1 MIYCSTGSDEALT
14 LKCLAVHCNIVRVS
28 SCRLY
33 SDESDDSGPSVPAL
47 LKIPPIPG
55 AVCRHV
61 SFCLWYSHSLKI

>member
-1 MIYCSTGSDEALT
+1 MIYCSSGSDEALT

-47 LKIPPIPG
+47 KIPPFLVLFVAMLASAFGIPI
-55 AVCRHV
+55 H
-61 SFCLWYSHSLKI
+61 

>member
-1 MIYCSTGSDEALT
+1 MIYRSTGSDEALT

-47 LKIPPIPG
+47 LKIPPFPVLFVAMLASAFGIPI
-55 AVCRHV
+55 H
-61 SFCLWYSHSLKI
+61 

>member
-47 LKIPPIPG
+47 KIPPFPVLFVAMLASAFGIPI
-55 AVCRHV
+55 H
-61 SFCLWYSHSLKI
+61 

>member
-33 SDESDDSGPSVPAL
+33 SDESDESGPSVPAL
-47 LKIPPIPG
+47 KIPPFLVLFVAMLASAFGIPI
-55 AVCRHV
+55 H
-61 SFCLWYSHSLKI
+61 

>member
-47 LKIPPIPG
+47 KIPPFLVLFVAMLDSAFGIPI
-55 AVCRHV
+55 H
-61 SFCLWYSHSLKI
+61 

>member
-14 LKCLAVHCNIVRVS
+14 LKCLAVHCNVRVS

-47 LKIPPIPG
+47 KIPPFLVLFVAMLDSAFGIPI
-55 AVCRHV
+55 H
-61 SFCLWYSHSLKI
+61 

>member
-33 SDESDDSGPSVPAL
+33 SDESDDSGPSVPAI
-47 LKIPPIPG
+47 KIPPFLVLFVAMLASAFGIPI
-55 AVCRHV
+55 H
-61 SFCLWYSHSLKI
+61 

>member
-47 LKIPPIPG
+47 KIPPFLVLFVAMLASAFGIPI
-55 AVCRHV
+55 H
-61 SFCLWYSHSLKI
+61 